1 MKAIITREKQ
11 RASEGTWCPG
21 GGIEL
26 ACLYHIFMQK
36 RLTKNTSVKNWKTK
50 KKKKTN
56 ILNETFNLPFFVSLP
71 KKKAYL
77 RCGHKHEWDYLQIK
91 KIVENKQQSI
101 SGWAY
106 LRRNM
111 VYYHNFLK

>member
-36 RLTKNTSVKNWKTK
+36 RLIKNTSVKNWKTK
-50 KKKKTN
+50 KKKK
-56 ILNETFNLPFFVSLP
+56 LTF
-71 KKKAYL
+71 
-77 RCGHKHEWDYLQIK
+77 
-91 KIVENKQQSI
+91 
-101 SGWAY
+101 
-106 LRRNM
+106 
-111 VYYHNFLK
+111 